1 MAMELRLLAWSILL
15 GFVHIIL
22 SGQARTIQYGL
33 DWNVG
38 ARDQEMPPLNNLA
51 ARLQRAQNNFL
62 ETFPLFAAA
71 VLIVMLAGRGG
82 TMTQWGVQLYFWSR
96 VVYLPLYA
104 LGVRVVRTIVWT
116 VSIVGIGLVLAALL

>member
-1 MAMELRLLAWSILL
+1 MAIELRLLAWSILL

-22 SGQARTIQYGL
+22 SAQARTNQYGL
-33 DWNVG
+33 TWNTG
-38 ARDQEMPPLNNLA
+38 ARDQEMPPLNAVAGCL
-51 ARLQRAQNNFL
+51 RRAQDNFL

-82 TMTQWGVQLYFWSR
+82 TLTQWGVQLYFWSR

-104 LGVRVVRTIVWT
+104 FGVRVVRTLVWI
-116 VSIVGIGLVLAALL
+116 VSIVGIGCVLAALL